1 MENPFSNFQP
11 KRCKIDTIQAYIW
24 SDFHLR
30 NSSKGAVYMI
40 YKERYQQ
47 LLDKMNQYNS
57 GEKGITRVA
66 YTNEEQACL
75 HAFIRLCK
83 DENLQIHIDHC
94 GNLIAR
100 REGSVPGLRLL
111 SWDPI

>member
-1 MENPFSNFQP
+1 
-11 KRCKIDTIQAYIW
+11 
-24 SDFHLR
+24 
-30 NSSKGAVYMI
+30 MI

-75 HAFIRLCK
+75 HALFVYVKMKIFKFILTIVVILLLEEKAVCQ
-83 DENLQIHIDHC
+83 DC
-94 GNLIAR
+94 
-100 REGSVPGLRLL
+100 SLL
-111 SWDPI
+111 SWAPI

>member
-1 MENPFSNFQP
+1 
-11 KRCKIDTIQAYIW
+11 
-24 SDFHLR
+24 
-30 NSSKGAVYMI
+30 MI

-100 REGSVPGLRLL
+100 RRQCARIAACCHGIPFRYCL
-111 SWDPI
+111 SRR